1 MLLQRKALFRYAP
14 MRSLLLNRTAVFSYA
29 PERSLLPKMKT
40 VRSLFSKNGCFQS
53 HSWEVVLRGRL
64 FSVTLLGGRC
74 SQRQAGFQL
83 NFRDGDY
90 CYGKRKPFSITFE
103 SRETVNITKRNLFL
117 VAEIVHEST
126 LKMSVTVAPRLAIV
140 RV

>member
-1 MLLQRKALFRYAP
+1 M
-14 MRSLLLNRTAVFSYA
+14 AVFSHT
-29 PERSLLPKMKT
+29 PGRS
-40 VRSLFSKNGCFQS
+40 FSEEGCFQL
-53 HSWEVVLRGRL
+53 HSWEVVVLRGRL
-64 FSVTLLGGRC
+64 ISVTLLGGRC